1 LNEYLIAIAITL
13 IVIDFFIASEF
24 PSFVAYLLLS
34 YVTVVEVDVDP
45 LYGVALGG
53 LVFGVLL
60 VFHFQ
65 VLRALSSVVI
75 DKFISPDKIPTGDDG
90 LVGEM
95 GRVAEV
101 SGKRFVRVGDQLCV
115 FLDDAQLG
123 HNTQVK
129 VIGVQ
134 DTKLVVEPV
143 GSAGGQL

>member
-1 LNEYLIAIAITL
+1 MNEYLIAIAITL

-24 PSFVAYLLLS
+24 PSFVAYLLIS
-34 YVTVVEVDVDP
+34 YVAVVEVDLDP
-45 LYGVALGG
+45 LYGVAFGAV
-53 LVFGVLL
+53 VFGILL

-65 VLRALSSVVI
+65 VLRAVSSVVI
-75 DKFISPDKIPTGDDG
+75 DKFISPDKIPTGDEA

-115 FLDDAQLG
+115 FLDNAQLAD
-123 HNTQVK
+123 NTQVK

-134 DTKLVVEPV
+134 ETKLVVEPV
-143 GSAGGQL
+143 GSTGGDI